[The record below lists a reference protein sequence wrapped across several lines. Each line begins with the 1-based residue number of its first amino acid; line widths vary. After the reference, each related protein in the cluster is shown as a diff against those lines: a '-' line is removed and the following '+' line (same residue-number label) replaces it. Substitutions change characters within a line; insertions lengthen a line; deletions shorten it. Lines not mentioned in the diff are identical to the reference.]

1 MLTRPTEAVRRSGY
15 WLVLAL
21 IALSYVLCAAQERP
35 NPNPIAFLA
44 QLATV
49 AVALWIAEVSPVAL
63 RVSLAIVGV
72 AVIAVLGAEIAGLEG
87 HAVDI
92 ALSAA
97 SALACFIA
105 PTAIIAHQVRLRR
118 PGIQNLIAAVAA
130 YVLVGMLF
138 TFVYNL
144 AALLTPVAILD
155 GPNGDSLRGQLFF
168 SFTTLTTTGYGN
180 VVPVGPVMETFAVV
194 EAIAGQLFLVIA
206 VASMVIARNAR
217 GADASAEVSQ
227 G

>member
-1 MLTRPTEAVRRSGY
+1 
-15 WLVLAL
+15 
-21 IALSYVLCAAQERP
+21 
-35 NPNPIAFLA
+35 
-44 QLATV
+44 
-49 AVALWIAEVSPVAL
+49 
-63 RVSLAIVGV
+63 
-72 AVIAVLGAEIAGLEG
+72 
-87 HAVDI
+87 
-92 ALSAA
+92 
-97 SALACFIA
+97 
-105 PTAIIAHQVRLRR
+105 
-118 PGIQNLIAAVAA
+118 
-130 YVLVGMLF
+130 MLF

>member
-105 PTAIIAHQVRLRR
+105 PTAIIAHQVRFGGRASR
-118 PGIQNLIAAVAA
+118 TSSPP
-130 YVLVGMLF
+130 
-138 TFVYNL
+138 
-144 AALLTPVAILD
+144 LLPMCLSACC
-155 GPNGDSLRGQLFF
+155 SR
-168 SFTTLTTTGYGN
+168 SSTTS
-180 VVPVGPVMETFAVV
+180 PR
-194 EAIAGQLFLVIA
+194 
-206 VASMVIARNAR
+206 S
-217 GADASAEVSQ
+217 
-227 G
+227 